1 MKLQSLPS
9 ATLLLA
15 LVATPL
21 AGQTPYPLDTL
32 HVSVGSR
39 ADPRLPSA
47 TRSVEVL
54 TADDIRQLPART
66 LADVLGWALGVDVL
80 ARSPAQADV
89 GIRGSSAEQ
98 VLVLVDGARATDPQ
112 TAHFALDQT
121 VPLDDVERIEILRG
135 PASALYG
142 ADALGGVINIVTRSG
157 GGMAAR
163 AEGGAFGSGTA
174 SVRAGGGSA
183 GARGQAA
190 VELQRSDGF
199 RPGTDFRA
207 ATLRGGGSVD
217 VGGRALRADVGYAAR
232 DFGARAFYTPPAAPY
247 DEYEK
252 TRTGTLLVSWAAPAA
267 ARLAVTPRLSIRR
280 HDDDFVLKRDDPSFY
295 QNVHRSWQAGAELV
309 GRWAAP
315 AARLAWGVDGYRDIL
330 RSSSLGD
337 REESRAGAFGEVS
350 VGEVGRAVLTGGLR
364 EDWHSRYGAFLAPSL
379 AGAVWAAPAL
389 RLRASAGRA
398 FRAPT
403 WTDRYYRDPAN
414 VGDPELRP
422 ERAWAGEAG
431 ADLVARSGARLSATG
446 FVRRATDLIDWV
458 RDAGASATSP
468 WFARNLGR
476 VTSRGVELEGS
487 TLDPLGTRWTVR
499 ATALSLT
506 ADEAAAGS
514 KYALRPLDRTA
525 SLAFDRAL
533 ARGIGFGART
543 AYERRVGEGGHWLM
557 DARLRAGWRE
567 VSLYL
572 DGRNLTGARFLDV
585 SGTTAPGRALY
596 LGAEWTRRGG
606 AGGDR

>member
-1 MKLQSLPS
+1 MKS
-9 ATLLLA
+9 ATPALSALLLA
-15 LVATPL
+15 LAAAPL
-21 AGQTPYPLDTL
+21 AGQTPYTLDTL
-32 HVSVGSR
+32 HVTVGSR
-39 ADPRLPSA
+39 TDPRLPSA

-54 TADDIRQLPART
+54 TADDIQRLPALT

-112 TAHFALDQT
+112 TAHFALDQA

-157 GGMAAR
+157 GGVTAR
-163 AEGGAFGSGTA
+163 AEGGSFGSGTA
-174 SVRAGGGSA
+174 ALRVGGGSA
-183 GARGQAA
+183 GARGHAA
-190 VELQRSDGF
+190 AEFQRSDGF
-199 RPGTDFRA
+199 RPGTDVRA
-207 ATLRGGGSVD
+207 VQLRGGGAVD
-217 VGGRALRADVGYAAR
+217 VAGRALRADVGWAAR

-252 TRTGTLLVSWAAPAA
+252 TRTASLVLGWEAPAA
-267 ARLAVTPRLSIRR
+267 ARLAVTPRVSIRR

-295 QNVHRSWQAGAELV
+295 ENVHRSWQAGAEVV
-309 GRWAAP
+309 GRWATSG
-315 AARLAWGVDGYRDIL
+315 ARVAWGVEGQRDIL

-337 REESRAGAFGEVS
+337 REESRAAAFGEVS

-379 AGAVWAAPAL
+379 AGAVWAGPAL

-403 WTDRYYRDPAN
+403 WTDRYYRDPSN

-431 ADLVARSGARLSATG
+431 ADVVARNGARLSLTG

-458 RDAGASATSP
+458 RDDGAPPTSP

-476 VTSRGVELEGS
+476 VTFRGVELEGS
-487 TLDPLGTRWTVR
+487 VAGPLDTRWTAR
-499 ATALSLT
+499 ATALSLR
-506 ADEAAAGS
+506 ADEAASGS

-533 ARGIGFGART
+533 GRGFGFGART
-543 AYERRVGEGGHWLM
+543 AYERRVGEPGHWLV
-557 DARLRAGWRE
+557 DARLRAGWRD

-572 DGRNLTGARFLDV
+572 DGRNLTDARYLDV

-596 LGAEWTRRGG
+596 VGAEWTRRGG
-606 AGGDR
+606 GADR